1 MIVIGLSGSI
11 GMGKSTAA
19 RALKRLKLPVQ
30 DSDAVVHELTGPN
43 GAALPAIA
51 EAFPGAV
58 GPEGVDRNQ
67 LGRAVFGNPAAL
79 ARLEGI
85 LHPMVRARTDAFL
98 RRAARNRAPAAILDV
113 PLLFESGTHALCD
126 HIFVVSAP
134 ARVQRIRVLSRPGM
148 TAEKLAGVLKRQT
161 PDRLKRR
168 YADSVVPTGSGYRTA
183 LTVLMTELA
192 AALSRSPCCWPPK
205 HYRRR
210 TDARNRPRY
219 RNHRL

>member
-19 RALKRLKLPVQ
+19 RAFKRLHLPVQ
-30 DSDAVVHELTGPN
+30 DSDAVVHSLTGPN
-43 GAALPAIA
+43 GKALPAI
-51 EAFPGAV
+51 EQAFPGVV
-58 GPEGVDRNQ
+58 GPGGVDRNR
-67 LGRAVFGNPAAL
+67 LGQAVFGDADAL

-98 RRAARNRAPAAILDV
+98 RRAARNRAPVAILDV

-134 ARVQRIRVLSRPGM
+134 ARVQRLRVLSRPGM

-168 YADSVVPTGSGYRTA
+168 YADTVVPTGSGYRTA
-183 LTVLMTELA
+183 LKVLMTGLMI
-192 AALSRSPCCWPPK
+192 ALMRPPRCWPPQ

-219 RNHRL
+219 RNNRL